1 MLDFIAQPLEPGGS
15 VLVVQRDPMLHLFDV
30 GRWMEIIRI
39 EKDPIE
45 FSSDLH
51 SDRRLSGTGYT
62 HENDCLRMVRFH
74 TGMNR
79 LLSWG
84 GSQGDRRE
92 KSGVRSHS
100 VSCGGYRSC
109 QSRRP
114 LESMYPMPPW
124 TLDS

>member
-1 MLDFIAQPLEPGGS
+1 
-15 VLVVQRDPMLHLFDV
+15 MLHLFDV

-79 LLSWG
+79 LLTWG
-84 GSQGDRRE
+84 GSQGDRRQNPE
-92 KSGVRSHS
+92 FRSQEPTKRQPCSLLGTDVDLGGPTCVNKTGHS
-100 VSCGGYRSC
+100 VLRRWSTRS
-109 QSRRP
+109 
-114 LESMYPMPPW
+114 
-124 TLDS
+124 TTAVDT

>member
-1 MLDFIAQPLEPGGS
+1 MVLEFIVQPLKPGRS

-45 FSSDLH
+45 FLSDLH

-84 GSQGDRRE
+84 ASQGDRIQNSE
-92 KSGVRSHS
+92 DNVKDSL
-100 VSCGGYRSC
+100 VSCVDTDFVNLG
-109 QSRRP
+109 
-114 LESMYPMPPW
+114 ESN
-124 TLDS
+124 LHE

>member
-79 LLSWG
+79 LLTWG
-84 GSQGDRRE
+84 GSQGDRRQNPE
-92 KSGVRSHS
+92 FRSQEPGANQKTALF
-100 VSCGGYRSC
+100 VVGYRC
-109 QSRRP
+109 RSRRSN
-114 LESMYPMPPW
+114 LRE
-124 TLDS
+124 

>member
-1 MLDFIAQPLEPGGS
+1 VSFRHLMLEFIVQPLEPGRS

-45 FSSDLH
+45 CLSDLH

-84 GSQGDRRE
+84 ASQGDRIQNSE
-92 KSGVRSHS
+92 DNVKDSL
-100 VSCGGYRSC
+100 VSCVDTDFVNLG
-109 QSRRP
+109 
-114 LESMYPMPPW
+114 ESN
-124 TLDS
+124 LQE

>member
-1 MLDFIAQPLEPGGS
+1 MSFRHLMLEFIVQPLEPGRS
-15 VLVVQRDPMLHLFDV
+15 VLVVQRDSMLHLFDV

-79 LLSWG
+79 LLSGG
-84 GSQGDRRE
+84 GSQEDRIQNSVVSLVRCVDTDLVNPG
-92 KSGVRSHS
+92 KSN
-100 VSCGGYRSC
+100 CTNK
-109 QSRRP
+109 Q
-114 LESMYPMPPW
+114 
-124 TLDS
+124 

>member
-1 MLDFIAQPLEPGGS
+1 MLEFIVQPLEPGRS
-15 VLVVQRDPMLHLFDV
+15 VLVVQRDSMLHLFDV

-45 FSSDLH
+45 LSSDLH

-79 LLSWG
+79 LLSGG
-84 GSQGDRRE
+84 GSQEDRIQNSVVSLVRCVDTDLVNPG
-92 KSGVRSHS
+92 KSN
-100 VSCGGYRSC
+100 CTNK
-109 QSRRP
+109 Q
-114 LESMYPMPPW
+114 
-124 TLDS
+124 